1 MEPLPDTRQQLLSAL
16 YSEHHGWLQGWLRKK
31 LGCVFE
37 AADLAQDTFV
47 RIAAQSALENLR
59 EPRAYLT
66 TIAHGLM
73 VNQLRRHKMERD
85 YLEALAQMPVQETP
99 SPEVQAILLETL
111 LEIDAML
118 DGLPAKVRIAFLM
131 VQLEGASHAEIAQ
144 RLGVSVSSVRK
155 YIMRALAH
163 CLSVDMPTS

>member
-1 MEPLPDTRQQLLSAL
+1 MATLPDWQQQRLGAL

-31 LGCVFE
+31 IGCVFE

-47 RIAAQSALENLR
+47 RIALQSELEHLR

-66 TIAHGLM
+66 TVAHGLM
-73 VNQLRRHKMERD
+73 VNQLRKRKLEQS
-85 YLEALAQMPVQETP
+85 YLEALAQTPTSEVP
-99 SPEVQAILLETL
+99 SPEQQAMLLETL

-118 DGLPAKVRIAFLM
+118 DGLPAKVRVAFLM

-144 RLGVSVSSVRK
+144 RLQVSVSSVRK

-163 CLSVDMPTS
+163 CLSVAMPL